1 MHMNHIRAL
10 TYRHC
15 LLWMGISITL
25 IGIVASISYN
35 FKAMYWWDCPTPD
48 SRILQKVVG
57 EHLRANKL
65 ARYFNYTS
73 AFGLLLILSGTML
86 TKRDRTLN
94 ENKTHAGPAYPPQG
108 VGSPDP

>member
-1 MHMNHIRAL
+1 
-10 TYRHC
+10 
-15 LLWMGISITL
+15 MGISITL

-57 EHLRANKL
+57 EHLMAIKL

-86 TKRDRTLN
+86 NMRDRTLN
-94 ENKTHAGPAYPPQG
+94 KSNNHAGVA
-108 VGSPDP
+108 DP